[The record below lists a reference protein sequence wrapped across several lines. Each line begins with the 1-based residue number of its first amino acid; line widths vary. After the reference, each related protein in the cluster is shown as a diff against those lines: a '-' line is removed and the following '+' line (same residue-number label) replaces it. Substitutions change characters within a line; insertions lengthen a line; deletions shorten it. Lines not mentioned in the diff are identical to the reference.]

1 MTIKYEVTL
10 VMQHNP
16 PGRDDEAAVV
26 LESEWMPV
34 AQAEAELARQKVL
47 NCETKGGE

>member
-10 VMQHNP
+10 HTQHHP
-16 PGRDDEAAVV
+16 RKEDDEAAVV

-34 AQAEAELARQKVL
+34 KEAEAELARQKVL
-47 NCETKGGE
+47 NCET